1 MCRAQE
7 LRNAALPLQ
16 NLLGFMHLHE
26 AREGLSLPVIWE
38 KGVATSAWLTA
49 GITRI
54 EP

>member
-7 LRNAALPLQ
+7 LRNGALPLQ

-26 AREGLSLPVIWE
+26 ARKGLSLPVIWE